1 MYNLA
6 VMIKRFKIFI
16 KYFSMQAG
24 ASATEYGV
32 IIAGVAIAL
41 IFVFFTVTGAFDRGF
56 EVIVNTLNNAVNR

>member
-1 MYNLA
+1 
-6 VMIKRFKIFI
+6 MIKRIKIF
-16 KYFSMQAG
+16 KDYFTGQKG

-41 IFVFFTVTGAFDRGF
+41 IFVFFTVTGAFNRGF